1 MFFKFHTLCHD
12 LILFQS
18 QHQQPD
24 SVNMNGRR
32 SHLWGFV
39 GWLTKV
45 DVEYDIGFKKRK
57 ICRVNNFS
65 TCLSDIVI
73 LGAKSTICRVNNCT
87 TCLESRAGSADLF
100 HAAALTISVWHN
112 QQKTLK
118 VCPDNMWVW
127 HNQLNP
133 ESGKGSVTVKNS
145 DFFAKKRAPNSST
158 KWTPWVVF
166 GCWPLRSFRAV
177 FLQRTTQNP
186 GHFECVTNNKNWS
199 CMW

>member
-1 MFFKFHTLCHD
+1 
-12 LILFQS
+12 
-18 QHQQPD
+18 
-24 SVNMNGRR
+24 MNGRR

-127 HNQLNP
+127 HNRHNP

-145 DFFAKKRAPNSST
+145 EILFSKERGSNSSKKMDT
-158 KWTPWVVF
+158 V
-166 GCWPLRSFRAV
+166 GCLRLLAFAFISCRVLAEDYPEPRSFWMCHKQKESIISKSSPLFA
-177 FLQRTTQNP
+177 NI
-186 GHFECVTNNKNWS
+186 W
-199 CMW
+199 